1 MAVYDPRGGG
11 NVHTDRILTNIS
23 VGFPNLGFVCPALF
37 PQVTVRKQSDK
48 YYVHGYEAW
57 GQEPG
62 ADVRAPGAPAAEI
75 PGMRV
80 STQPYFAIEHA
91 LKILVTEE
99 ERQNADAPLSPE
111 SEGTEL
117 VTSRILLG
125 RELAMKDKATTAGNY
140 ASGHTVTLGAGAHW
154 DQATSSPI
162 ADWKAGKRQL
172 HSRIFLEPTVG
183 VIPWQTMSYLE
194 EHVDFIER
202 IKYTQMGVLNAD
214 LVATMLGTNSIIIP
228 GAGYNTANL
237 NQTVSLAYIWGD
249 DALMAYV
256 PGRPGIKVPAYGY
269 EFVFTFPGGGPQ
281 SVDRWYDNDRI
292 GDYIR
297 CRRRYDLR
305 HIALD
310 GSSKVIAGY
319 LIKDTVN

>member
-23 VGFPNLGFVCPALF
+23 VGFPNNAFVCAALF
-37 PQVTVRKQSDK
+37 PQVPVLKQSDK
-48 YYVHGYEAW
+48 YFVHGYEMW

-62 ADVRAPGAPAAEI
+62 SDVRAPGTPAMEI
-75 PGMRV
+75 PGMKV

-99 ERQNADAPLSPE
+99 EKQNADSPLNPE
-111 SEGTEL
+111 AEGTEL
-117 VTSRILLG
+117 VTSRVLLG
-125 RELAMKDKATTAGNY
+125 RELAMKDLATTAGNY
-140 ASGHTVTLGAGAHW
+140 ASGHTVTLGAGASW
-154 DQATSSPI
+154 DAATSSPI
-162 ADWKAGKRQL
+162 ADWKAGKRVL
-172 HSRIFLEPTVG
+172 HARLFIEPTLG
-183 VIPWQTMSYLE
+183 VIPWQTMSFLE

-214 LVATMLGTNSIIIP
+214 LVATMLGTSRIIIP
-228 GAGYNTANL
+228 GAGFNTANL

-256 PGRPGIKVPAYGY
+256 PGRPGLKTPAYGY
-269 EFVFTFPGGGPQ
+269 EFVWRFPGGSVQ
-281 SVDRWYDNDRI
+281 NVDRWYDNDRI

-297 CRRRYDLR
+297 CRRRYDLN
-305 HIALD
+305 HIAID
-310 GSSKVIAGY
+310 GTGKSIAGY
-319 LIKDTVN
+319 LIKNTVT